1 MEAIISAGWK
11 KSFWLTS
18 HIGYRTLFGD
28 CRMSQTYA
36 FAPETLIKAY
46 ALGVFP
52 MADAH
57 DSDDIR
63 FYDPE
68 VRALIPLDDTVGNG
82 IHIPRRLLRTVRKQP
97 FMVTIDHD
105 FPAVISGCAEL
116 ADDRTDTWI
125 NKDIQV
131 LYIALHK
138 MGFAHSI
145 EVWDSDK
152 LVGGLYGVALR
163 AAFFGESMFSRATD
177 ASKIALVH
185 LIARLKTGGFQLLD
199 AQFTN
204 PHLIQFGITEISRD
218 AFQHKLEKAM
228 AASADLG
235 LGVASDEITIP
246 FLDTLSRPVDI

>member
-145 EVWDSDK
+145 EVWDSDN

-246 FLDTLSRPVDI
+246 FLDTLSKPVDI

>member
-1 MEAIISAGWK
+1 
-11 KSFWLTS
+11 
-18 HIGYRTLFGD
+18 
-28 CRMSQTYA
+28 MSQTYA

-228 AASADLG
+228 AASAELG

-246 FLDTLSRPVDI
+246 FLDTLSKPVDI

>member
-1 MEAIISAGWK
+1 
-11 KSFWLTS
+11 
-18 HIGYRTLFGD
+18 
-28 CRMSQTYA
+28 MSQTYA

-68 VRALIPLDDTVGNG
+68 VRALIPLDDSVGNG
-82 IHIPRRLLRTVRKQP
+82 MHIPRRLVRTVRKQAYK
-97 FMVTIDHD
+97 VTIDHD
-105 FPAVISGCAEL
+105 FPAVIKGCAEL
-116 ADDRTDTWI
+116 ADGRTDTWI
-125 NKDIQV
+125 NKDIQA

-145 EVWDSDK
+145 EVWDDNR

-163 AAFFGESMFSRATD
+163 AAFFGESMFSRTTD

-185 LIARLKTGGFQLLD
+185 LMARLKTGGFHILD

-204 PHLIQFGITEISRD
+204 PHLVQFGITEISRD
-218 AFQHKLEKAM
+218 AFQEKLAKAM
-228 AASADLG
+228 TASADLQ
-235 LGVASDEITIP
+235 LGTASDDITMG
-246 FLDTLSRPVDI
+246 FLDTI

>member
-1 MEAIISAGWK
+1 
-11 KSFWLTS
+11 
-18 HIGYRTLFGD
+18 
-28 CRMSQTYA
+28 MSQTYA

-68 VRALIPLDDTVGNG
+68 VRALIPLDDSVGTG
-82 IHIPRRLLRTVRKQP
+82 MHIPRRLLRTVRKQAYN
-97 FMVTIDHD
+97 VTIDHD
-105 FPAVISGCAEL
+105 FPAVIKGCAEL
-116 ADDRTDTWI
+116 ADGRTDTWI
-125 NKDIQV
+125 NKDIQA

-145 EVWDSDK
+145 EVWDDNR

-163 AAFFGESMFSRATD
+163 AAFFGESMFSRTTD

-185 LIARLKTGGFQLLD
+185 LMARLKTGGFHILD

-204 PHLIQFGITEISRD
+204 PHLLQFGITEISRD
-218 AFQHKLEKAM
+218 AFQEKLAKAM
-228 AASADLG
+228 AASADLQ
-235 LGVASDEITIP
+235 LGTASDDITIG
-246 FLDTLSRPVDI
+246 FLDTI